1 MTTKRRRLS
10 AEDARAAILDTA
22 EAQLRAR
29 GPDGIRLQDIADEL
43 GISHPAILHHFG
55 NRTGLV
61 RAVVQR
67 SLDRLERDIMTALT
81 ATDVDASAAEALMAR
96 VFAVM
101 RDEGNARVLAW
112 LSLSGSPATAR
123 LDHGEK
129 LRAIA
134 AAVHARRPPGAPFE
148 DTLFTVLLAA
158 MAVFGDSIAGDR
170 LREGAGLGADPTA
183 RDRFLAW
190 LTRLLLDRVG

>member
-67 SLDRLERDIMTALT
+67 SLDRLERDIMTAVT

-134 AAVHARRPPGAPFE
+134 AAVHARRPPGAAFE

-170 LREGAGLGADPTA
+170 LREGAGLGDDPTA